1 MYHSL
6 EEFYKDW
13 AYESSAT
20 LKLLN
25 LLTDESLNQRVTPDS
40 RSLGFLANHLAHTI
54 VEMPA
59 LTGIKVKVD
68 CSATEPP
75 SSAKEIAEIYKKASD
90 SLIEEIKKNWN
101 DKTLEQ
107 EDNMY
112 GEIWKRGYTLYC
124 LILHQTHH
132 RGQMTVLMRQAGLK
146 VVGMYGP
153 AKEEWAEMGMPAME

>member
-6 EEFYKDW
+6 DEFYKDW

-25 LLTDESLNQRVTPDS
+25 LLTDESLNQKVTPDS

-59 LTGIKVKVD
+59 HTGLQTKADGISEKV
-68 CSATEPP
+68 P

-153 AKEEWAEMGMPAME
+153 AKEEWAAMGMPPME

>member
-6 EEFYKDW
+6 DEFYKDW

-25 LLTDESLNQRVTPDS
+25 LLSDESLNQRVTPDS

-54 VEMPA
+54 VEMPS
-59 LTGIKVKVD
+59 LTGLQVKSD
-68 CSATEPP
+68 GLSEKMP
-75 SSAKEIAEIYKKASD
+75 SSAKEIAELYKKASD
-90 SLIEEIKKNWN
+90 SLVEEIKKNWN
-101 DKTLEQ
+101 DETLEQ

-153 AKEEWAEMGMPAME
+153 AKEEWAAMGMQPLE